1 MSSIILNKILLLLI
15 VFAPGFHEAKANTN
29 ILQDTTKLLAENGEG
44 PSSIKRTVMFSNVDY
59 PSILNNHREET
70 LDYVKKFGETR
81 RESILKIYEKGK
93 KFFPSIEAVFEKFNI
108 PAELKVLIALES
120 GFNANAIS
128 PAGAVGYWQMM
139 AAAAK
144 HYGLSTSYS
153 AKYKRY
159 DDRKNLARSTVGAAK
174 YLRNSHLIYNDI
186 LLTVGSYNCG
196 VGGINNAIRKS
207 GKKNATFW
215 DIKNYLPS
223 ETRKYVMNFIAM
235 NVILQNF
242 DKFKNNELIFT
253 PVAQEIQMGNVP
265 LYNTLKAINNTN
277 VE

>member
-15 VFAPGFHEAKANTN
+15 VFAPGFYKAKANTG
-29 ILQDTTKLLAENGEG
+29 IQQDTTVLLAANFEV
-44 PSSIKRTVMFSNVDY
+44 PSIKRTVMVSNVDY

-70 LDYVKKFGETR
+70 LDYVKKFSETR
-81 RESILKIYEKGK
+81 RESLLKMYEKGK
-93 KFFPSIEAVFEKFNI
+93 KYFPAIETVFEKYDI

-120 GFNANAIS
+120 GFNANAVS

-139 AAAAK
+139 ASAAR
-144 HYGLSTSYS
+144 HYGLNTTYS
-153 AKYKRY
+153 SKYNRS
-159 DDRKNLARSTVGAAK
+159 DDRRNLARSTVGAAK
-174 YLRNSHLIYNDI
+174 YLRNSHLLYNDI

-215 DIKNYLPS
+215 DIKSFLPL
-223 ETRKYVMNFIAM
+223 ETRKYVMNFIAV

-242 DKFKNNELIFT
+242 DKFKSNELIFT

-265 LYNTLKAINNTN
+265 LYNTLKAINNSHF
-277 VE
+277 E

>member
-15 VFAPGFHEAKANTN
+15 VFAPGFYEAKANTG
-29 ILQDTTKLLAENGEG
+29 IQEDTTRLLVANNES
-44 PSSIKRTVMFSNVDY
+44 PSIKRTVMVSNVDY
-59 PSILNNHREET
+59 PSVLNNHREET
-70 LDYVKKFGETR
+70 IDYVKKFSETR

-93 KFFPSIEAVFEKFNI
+93 KYFPSIETVFEKYNI
-108 PAELKVLIALES
+108 PLELKVLIALES

-144 HYGLSTSYS
+144 HYGLNTTYS
-153 AKYKRY
+153 SKYKRT

-174 YLRNSHLIYNDI
+174 YLRDSHLLYNDI

-242 DKFKNNELIFT
+242 DKFKNNELVFT
-253 PVAQEIQMGNVP
+253 PVAQEIQMGNIP
-265 LYNTLKAINNTN
+265 LYNTLRAINNTH